1 MPRQRVLEDS
11 DNRDR
16 WLVSYA
22 DFITLLFGFFVVMY
36 AISSVNEGKYR
47 ILSHSLMAAFD
58 HDTRSLDPI
67 QIGEPQLSA
76 SPNVIDVPDANGFQD
91 PDVGDTHIEP
101 SREQVAE
108 RLAGLDATDQVSV
121 RQNNDWLEI
130 SLDSELLFSPG
141 AAALSPAAQD
151 LLGETADYLSAFDNP
166 VTVEGYTDNV
176 PAASTLYPS
185 NWELSAARASVVVRF
200 LAARGV
206 DRERLTAVGYGENHP
221 LETNATPAGRSANRR
236 VVVVVARR
244 GNLARNLNS
253 GAGSAFAFV
262 RRDAAPELDESVQQ
276 LRTDRGSMLFT
287 NEAAPPE

>member
-1 MPRQRVLEDS
+1 MLRRTVLEDS

-16 WLVSYA
+16 WLVAYA

-67 QIGEPQLSA
+67 QIGEPLLSA
-76 SPNVIDVPDANGFQD
+76 SLHVIDMPDSDGYQD
-91 PDVGDTHIEP
+91 QGEGDTRIEP
-101 SREQVAE
+101 SSEDVTD
-108 RLAGLDATDQVSV
+108 RLAGIDTTDQVDV

-130 SLDSELLFSPG
+130 SLDSELLFPP
-141 AAALSPAAQD
+141 AAARLSMAARAV
-151 LLGETADYLSAFDNP
+151 LAETADYLRRFENP

-176 PAASTLYPS
+176 PTESAVYPS
-185 NWELSAARASVVVRF
+185 NWELSSARASAVERF
-200 LAARGV
+200 LAEAGV
-206 DRERLTAVGYGENHP
+206 ERTRLTAVGYGENHP
-221 LETNATPAGRSANRR
+221 LETNATPGGRSANRR

-253 GAGSAFAFV
+253 GSGSAFAYV
-262 RRDAAPELDESVQQ
+262 RRGAAPQLDETVQQ
-276 LRTDRGSMLFT
+276 VVTDSGALLFT
-287 NEAAPPE
+287 NEAPTDN

>member
-1 MPRQRVLEDS
+1 MPRRRLLEES

-67 QIGEPQLSA
+67 QLGEPLLSA
-76 SPNVIDVPDANGFQD
+76 SPHVVDIPDSDGFQD
-91 PDVGDTHIEP
+91 PVDGDTHIEP
-101 SREQVAE
+101 SREEIAE
-108 RLAGLDATDQVSV
+108 RLAGIDVTDQVSV

-130 SLDSELLFSPG
+130 SLDSELLFAPG
-141 AAALSPAAQD
+141 AAVLSVAAQA
-151 LLGETADYLSAFDNP
+151 LLAETAEYLRAFGNP

-176 PAASTLYPS
+176 PTESAIFPS
-185 NWELSAARASVVVRF
+185 NWELSAARASAVVRY
-200 LAARGV
+200 LAGRGV
-206 DRERLTAVGYGENHP
+206 DRERLTAVGYGENHS
-221 LETNATPAGRSANRR
+221 LETNATPAGRAANRR

-262 RRDAAPELDESVQQ
+262 RRDVAPELDDAVQQ
-276 LRTDRGSMLFT
+276 VRTDTGSMLFT
-287 NEAAPPE
+287 NEAPSAD